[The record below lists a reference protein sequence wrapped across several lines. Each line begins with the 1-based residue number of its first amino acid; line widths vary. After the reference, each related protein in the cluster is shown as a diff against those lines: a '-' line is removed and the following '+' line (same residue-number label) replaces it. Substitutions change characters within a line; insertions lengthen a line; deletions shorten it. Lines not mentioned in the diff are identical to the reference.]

1 MKKNRESY
9 VFRHER
15 SHWFSCMVY
24 EILRTDGYLLV
35 DEIQN
40 YYDNEMASTII
51 QFLMDRE
58 LSYFCKIRNLH
69 EIWNTEGYKK
79 TAT

>member
-1 MKKNRESY
+1 MKKNRESH
-9 VFRHER
+9 VFRHEL

-40 YYDNEMASTII
+40 HLNKKFSAII
-51 QFLMDRE
+51 TRFFMDSGLRNI
-58 LSYFCKIRNLH
+58 CKIRSLH
-69 EIWNTEGYKK
+69 ENQNTEGYKK